1 MDIELVNTMLD
12 KSEEAFL
19 MAIEIYNKP
28 TIKYRLEGFAFFI
41 CNAWE
46 LLLKA
51 KMINDGQSIYYTDK
65 PNRTISISNCVSS
78 IFTNDKD
85 PIRKNLEILIG
96 LRNTTTHYI
105 IKEMDTIYLP
115 FMQANVLNFSQ
126 KLFDFFGRDIT
137 EKINSSFMTL
147 VVNNE
152 EISDEMILSNYG
164 DNIFERYKKV
174 KEETQK
180 IISDNSNDKLAIKI
194 DLNIKIVKDEK
205 DAKTTFRIAKEGE
218 EPVRIIKELKDTNL
232 THCFNQKR
240 VRELVMDNLRR
251 KGIEIKFTQ
260 YDLQLICS
268 KFDLKNNEK
277 FFYKHVLTN
286 SWGCTQQLVD
296 FITDLI
302 SKDPLIIDNIKQEFK
317 SKKSA

>member
-1 MDIELVNTMLD
+1 MNDELISNMLD

-19 MAIEIYNKP
+19 MAIEVYNKP

-51 KMINDGQSIYYTDK
+51 KMLSDGKNIYYSDK
-65 PNRTISISNCVSS
+65 PNRTISLSNCVNS

-96 LRNTTTHYI
+96 LRNTTTHYV

-115 FMQANVLNFSQ
+115 FMQSNVLNYSQ
-126 KLFDFFGRDIT
+126 KLFDYFKRDIT

-152 EISDEMILSNYG
+152 EISDEKILSNYG
-164 DNIFERYKKV
+164 NNIFDRYMKV
-174 KEETQK
+174 KKETQK
-180 IISDNSNDKLAIKI
+180 IISDNSNEKLAIKI
-194 DLNIKIVKDEK
+194 DLNVKIVKDK
-205 DAKTTFRIAKEGE
+205 NDAQTTFRIAKDGE
-218 EPVRIIKELKDTNL
+218 ESIRIIKELKDTNL

-240 VRELVMDNLRR
+240 VREMVVENLKR

-260 YDLQLICS
+260 YDLQLICN
-268 KFDLKNNEK
+268 KFDLKSNEK
-277 FFYKHVLTN
+277 YFYKHVLTN

-296 FITDLI
+296 FITEVFIKEPDIL
-302 SKDPLIIDNIKQEFK
+302 DIIKLELKTQK
-317 SKKSA
+317 ST

>member
-1 MDIELVNTMLD
+1 MSNNLINNMLD

-51 KMINDGQSIYYTDK
+51 KMIKDGKNIYYSDK
-65 PNRTISISNCVSS
+65 PNTTISLFNCVKI

-115 FMQANVLNFSQ
+115 FMQSNVLNYSQ
-126 KLFDFFGRDIT
+126 KLFEYFERDIT

-152 EISDEMILSNYG
+152 EITDEKILSNYG
-164 DNIFERYKKV
+164 NNIFDRYIRIKN
-174 KEETQK
+174 ETQK
-180 IISDNSNDKLAIKI
+180 IISDNSNEKLAIKI
-194 DLNIKIVKDEK
+194 DLNVKIVKDKK
-205 DAKTTFRIAKEGE
+205 DAKTTFRIAKDGE
-218 EPVRIIKELKDTNL
+218 EPIRIIKELKDTNL

-240 VRELVMDNLRR
+240 VRELVIDNL
-251 KGIEIKFTQ
+251 K
-260 YDLQLICS
+260 
-268 KFDLKNNEK
+268 
-277 FFYKHVLTN
+277 
-286 SWGCTQQLVD
+286 
-296 FITDLI
+296 
-302 SKDPLIIDNIKQEFK
+302 
-317 SKKSA
+317 

>member
-1 MDIELVNTMLD
+1 MSNNLINNMLD

-51 KMINDGQSIYYTDK
+51 KMIKDGKNIYYSDK
-65 PNRTISISNCVSS
+65 PNRTISLFNCVKI

-115 FMQANVLNFSQ
+115 FMQSNVLNYSQ
-126 KLFDFFGRDIT
+126 KLFEYFERDIT

-152 EISDEMILSNYG
+152 EITDEKILSNYG
-164 DNIFERYKKV
+164 NNIFDRYIRIKN
-174 KEETQK
+174 ETQK
-180 IISDNSNDKLAIKI
+180 IISDNSNEKLAIKI
-194 DLNIKIVKDEK
+194 DLNVKIVKDKK
-205 DAKTTFRIAKEGE
+205 DAKTTFRIAKDGE
-218 EPVRIIKELKDTNL
+218 EPIRIIKELKDTNL

-240 VRELVMDNLRR
+240 VRELVIDNLKW
-251 KGIEIKFTQ
+251 KGIEIRFTQ
-260 YDLQLICS
+260 YDLKLICD
-268 KFDLKNNEK
+268 KFDLKSSEK
-277 FFYKHVLTN
+277 YFYKHVLTN

-296 FITDLI
+296 FITDLFI
-302 SKDPLIIDNIKQEFK
+302 KEPYILDNIKQEL
-317 SKKSA
+317 KKQKVM

>member
-1 MDIELVNTMLD
+1 MNDELINNMLD

-51 KMINDGQSIYYTDK
+51 KMLNEGKSIYYSDK
-65 PNRTISISNCVSS
+65 PNRTISLSNCVSS

-85 PIRKNLEILIG
+85 PIRKKLEILIG

-115 FMQANVLNFSQ
+115 FMQSNALNYSQ
-126 KLFDFFGRDIT
+126 KLFDYFERDIT

-152 EISDEMILSNYG
+152 EISDEKILSNYG
-164 DNIFERYKKV
+164 NNIFDRYMKV
-174 KEETQK
+174 KNETQK
-180 IISDNSNDKLAIKI
+180 IISDNSNEKLAIKI
-194 DLNIKIVKDEK
+194 DLNVKIVKDKK

-240 VRELVMDNLRR
+240 VRELVIDNLKR

-260 YDLQLICS
+260 YDLKLICD
-268 KFDLKNNEK
+268 KFDLKSNEK
-277 FFYKHVLTN
+277 YFYKHVLTN

-296 FITDLI
+296 FITDLFI
-302 SKDPLIIDNIKQEFK
+302 KEPSILDDIKQELK
-317 SKKSA
+317 SQKSA

>member
-1 MDIELVNTMLD
+1 MNDELIKNMLD

-28 TIKYRLEGFAFFI
+28 TTKYRLEGFAFFI
-41 CNAWE
+41 CNACE

-51 KMINDGQSIYYTDK
+51 KMLNEGKSIYYSDK
-65 PNRTISISNCVSS
+65 PNRTISLSNCVSS

-115 FMQANVLNFSQ
+115 FMQSNVLNYSQ
-126 KLFDFFGRDIT
+126 KLFDYFERDIT

-152 EISDEMILSNYG
+152 EISDEKILSNYG
-164 DNIFERYKKV
+164 NNIFDRYMKV
-174 KEETQK
+174 KNETQK
-180 IISDNSNDKLAIKI
+180 IISDNSNEKLAIKI
-194 DLNIKIVKDEK
+194 DLNVKIVKDKK

-240 VRELVMDNLRR
+240 VRELVIDNLKR

-260 YDLQLICS
+260 YDLKLICD
-268 KFDLKNNEK
+268 KFDLKSNEK
-277 FFYKHVLTN
+277 YFYKHVLTN

-296 FITDLI
+296 FITDLFI
-302 SKDPLIIDNIKQEFK
+302 KKPSILDDIKQELK
-317 SKKSA
+317 SQKSA